1 MKAELT
7 LLNHSDACN
16 NVGDQRREVS
26 VCQLQSTHAALVS
39 LKCSPFSA
47 RIHADLVNCSHSVD
61 ITTRNNIINN
71 SNNIIINIINNSNNN
86 FNNKIVTDNNVTSSA
101 FLRMKINVV

>member
-7 LLNHSDACN
+7 LLNHSDTCN

-47 RIHADLVNCSHSVD
+47 RIHADLVNYSHSVD

-71 SNNIIINIINNSNNN
+71 SNNIIINN
-86 FNNKIVTDNNVTSSA
+86 FNNKIVTVNNVTSSV